1 MGPSVSG
8 VGARKGVKGAGFLQV
23 QKVRQGL
30 SDELKRAGEDTGWET
45 CVMVLWSSTST
56 AGGETSM
63 PAEILR
69 VVWSSQREKYK
80 IQDERHSCSVM
91 SASSVGWTVPWS
103 GELTK
108 AGPFYAR
115 LRRSG

>member
-1 MGPSVSG
+1 M
-8 VGARKGVKGAGFLQV
+8 KGAGFLQV

-56 AGGETSM
+56 VGGETSM
-63 PAEILR
+63 PTEILR

-80 IQDERHSCSVM
+80 IQDERHSWSVM
-91 SASSVGWTVPWS
+91 
-103 GELTK
+103 
-108 AGPFYAR
+108 
-115 LRRSG
+115 